1 MPTFKGFDSDL
12 YRVNDQNFNEQALS
26 LFYFQAKH
34 NPVYGAFLKALGVNA
49 KSVKDLVDIPF
60 LPISFFKSH
69 SIRAGDWPVETIFN
83 SSGTTGITTSTH
95 EIPDLNF
102 YLQHSER
109 TFEYFFGK
117 LTDYHFLALLPSYL
131 ERKNSS
137 LVAMMDHFIKRSK
150 SPYSGF
156 YLKETDKLIADL
168 NTLRSDSRKT
178 ILWGVTFALLDL
190 AEGNDLDLSHCLVFE
205 TGGMKGRRKEII
217 RSQLHAQLCK
227 EFNIPAVYSEY
238 GMTEL
243 LSQAYTHGGSTFSCP
258 PWLKILGREV
268 TDPMRKGLVGEVSGV
283 NVVDLANWHS
293 VAFIETEDLGK
304 VHEDGTFEI
313 LGRFDNSDLRG
324 CNLLGE

>member
-1 MPTFKGFDSDL
+1 M

-26 LFYFQAKH
+26 LFHYQAQH
-34 NPVYGAFLKALGVNA
+34 NPVYATFLKGLGVRPDSIN
-49 KSVKDLVDIPF
+49 DLYDIPF
-60 LPISFFKSH
+60 MPIAFFKNH
-69 SIRAGDWPVETIFN
+69 KIKTGEWQTETIFT

-95 EIPDLNF
+95 EVADLNF
-102 YLQHSER
+102 YLAHAER
-109 TFEYFFGK
+109 TFEFFFGK
-117 LTDYHFLALLPSYL
+117 ITDYHFLALLPSYL

-137 LVAMMDHFIKRSK
+137 LVAMIDHFIKRSQ
-150 SPYSGF
+150 SPVSGF
-156 YLKETDKLIADL
+156 YLNDTDKLISDL

-190 AEGNDLDLSHCLVFE
+190 AERNNLDLSHCLVFE

-217 RSQLHAQLCK
+217 RGELHAILRK
-227 EFNIPAVYSEY
+227 EFNIPTVYSEY

-243 LSQAYTHGGSTFSCP
+243 LSQAYTHGSDSFTCP

-268 TDPMRKGLVGEVSGV
+268 TDPMHKGLFGEVSGV

-293 VAFIETEDLGK
+293 IAFIETEDLGK
-304 VHEDGTFEI
+304 VHENGSFEI